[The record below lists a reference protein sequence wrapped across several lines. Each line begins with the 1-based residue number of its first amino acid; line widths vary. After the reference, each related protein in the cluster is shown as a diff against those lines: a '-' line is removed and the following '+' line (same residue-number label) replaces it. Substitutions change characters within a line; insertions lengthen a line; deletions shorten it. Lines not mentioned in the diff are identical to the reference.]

1 VYNEWRAMMTCSS
14 TTLNR
19 NRNRPKLTM
28 AYHAAALHEAC
39 EVQEC
44 ASLYENSV
52 NVYEISQTFKMS

>member
-1 VYNEWRAMMTCSS
+1 MMTCSS